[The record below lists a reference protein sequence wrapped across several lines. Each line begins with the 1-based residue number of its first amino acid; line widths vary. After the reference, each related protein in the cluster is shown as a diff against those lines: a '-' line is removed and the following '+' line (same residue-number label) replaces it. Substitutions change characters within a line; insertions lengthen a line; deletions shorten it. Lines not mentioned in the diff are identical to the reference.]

1 MLVLLGSS
9 KCFGI
14 TSRGSVVVCDVWGV
28 VIIII
33 LIIISMVM
41 IMIMIIIVLL
51 QGHFLFRKKI
61 EEISIVN
68 RTEYLLSFL
77 SDLSV
82 EDLFE

>member
-1 MLVLLGSS
+1 M
-9 KCFGI
+9 
-14 TSRGSVVVCDVWGV
+14 VCDLWG

-33 LIIISMVM
+33 FIIISMVMIM

-61 EEISIVN
+61 EEISVGHQL
-68 RTEYLLSFL
+68 EYLFSFL

-82 EDLFE
+82 GDPFQ